1 MTDLAVLAAGFGV
14 IPLAAIILYTVT
26 TRVLAYREAAWGFLA
41 GVLGFLGVSHAMAV
55 VLVNHS
61 LLGDLVAATVLS
73 FVGLAIGAGIA
84 WLLLDG
90 PFIQT
95 EPNKILWAAVA
106 FLALHSFGDGLV
118 LGGDFTGAFL
128 PTLRVDAVT
137 VMATIAHRFAEGCL
151 VVVPAIWAAWRPRP
165 AFAVLFAS
173 LASIPAAYAPGW
185 IFASFGFSPIP
196 RALSTFLA
204 GMEAT
209 VGLMLLVRGFI
220 PIAAADRGTRWPV
233 WIAIGF
239 IAVSLVHFFVE

>member
-1 MTDLAVLAAGFGV
+1 MTDLSVLSAGFGV
-14 IPLAAIILYTVT
+14 IPLAAIILYPVA

-41 GVLGFLGVSHAMAV
+41 GVLGCLGVSHGMAV

-118 LGGDFTGAFL
+118 LGGDFTVAFMS
-128 PTLRVDAVT
+128 TLLLDSYTVT
-137 VMATIAHRFAEGCL
+137 A
-151 VVVPAIWAAWRPRP
+151 
-165 AFAVLFAS
+165 
-173 LASIPAAYAPGW
+173 
-185 IFASFGFSPIP
+185 
-196 RALSTFLA
+196 
-204 GMEAT
+204 
-209 VGLMLLVRGFI
+209 
-220 PIAAADRGTRWPV
+220 
-233 WIAIGF
+233 
-239 IAVSLVHFFVE
+239 

>member
-14 IPLAAIILYTVT
+14 IPLAAIILYTVA

-73 FVGLAIGAGIA
+73 FLGLATGACIA

-95 EPNKILWAAVA
+95 EPNRIVWAAVA

-128 PTLRVDAVT
+128 PTVRVDAAAIA
-137 VMATIAHRFAEGCL
+137 ATIAHRFAEGCL
-151 VVVPAIWAAWRPRP
+151 VIVPA
-165 AFAVLFAS
+165 
-173 LASIPAAYAPGW
+173 
-185 IFASFGFSPIP
+185 
-196 RALSTFLA
+196 
-204 GMEAT
+204 
-209 VGLMLLVRGFI
+209 
-220 PIAAADRGTRWPV
+220 
-233 WIAIGF
+233 
-239 IAVSLVHFFVE
+239 

>member
-1 MTDLAVLAAGFGV
+1 MTELAVLAAGFGV
-14 IPLAAIILYTVT
+14 IPLAAIILYTVA
-26 TRVLAYREAAWGFLA
+26 TRVLAYRAAAWGFLA

-128 PTLRVDAVT
+128 PTLRLDAVT
-137 VMATIAHRFAEGCL
+137 VTTTIDRK
-151 VVVPAIWAAWRPRP
+151 
-165 AFAVLFAS
+165 
-173 LASIPAAYAPGW
+173 
-185 IFASFGFSPIP
+185 
-196 RALSTFLA
+196 STRLNSSHQ
-204 GMEAT
+204 
-209 VGLMLLVRGFI
+209 I
-220 PIAAADRGTRWPV
+220 
-233 WIAIGF
+233 
-239 IAVSLVHFFVE
+239 

>member
-14 IPLAAIILYTVT
+14 IPLAAIILYTAT

-128 PTLRVDAVT
+128 PTLRLDAVT
-137 VMATIAHRFAEGCL
+137 VTTTIAHRFAEGCL
-151 VVVPAIWAAWRPRP
+151 VVVPAIWAAWRPSSRHSHPFPRP
-165 AFAVLFAS
+165 MHRDGFLQASAS
-173 LASIPAAYAPGW
+173 LRFPARCRP
-185 IFASFGFSPIP
+185 FSPAWRP
-196 RALSTFLA
+196 RLA
-204 GMEAT
+204 
-209 VGLMLLVRGFI
+209 
-220 PIAAADRGTRWPV
+220 
-233 WIAIGF
+233 
-239 IAVSLVHFFVE
+239 

>member
-55 VLVNHS
+55 VL
-61 LLGDLVAATVLS
+61 
-73 FVGLAIGAGIA
+73 
-84 WLLLDG
+84 
-90 PFIQT
+90 
-95 EPNKILWAAVA
+95 
-106 FLALHSFGDGLV
+106 
-118 LGGDFTGAFL
+118 
-128 PTLRVDAVT
+128 
-137 VMATIAHRFAEGCL
+137 
-151 VVVPAIWAAWRPRP
+151 
-165 AFAVLFAS
+165 AS